1 MEYLVVY
8 YPICGTK
15 LAFYHTIKKRPFETA
30 DIKFDEH
37 VQGHQDTDKSLV
49 HEIVSP
55 ACDYQDHNQSTEF
68 WRMKQV
74 VAAIV
79 APRLYG
85 VDIMAIIEL
94 LENDNFVA
102 DHYH

>member
-1 MEYLVVY
+1 
-8 YPICGTK
+8 
-15 LAFYHTIKKRPFETA
+15 
-30 DIKFDEH
+30 
-37 VQGHQDTDKSLV
+37 
-49 HEIVSP
+49 
-55 ACDYQDHNQSTEF
+55 
-68 WRMKQV
+68 MKQV